1 MDSTMIDI
9 YVRDDLLHVRKYE
22 WIRTRSLKG
31 LLDSFYAAH
40 KRQVRGYIY
49 MHKEERVTNQDTPAS
64 LQMSR
69 GGWIDAISVPHA
81 YREKNT
87 EELDPAT
94 QSEFDD
100 RALAAK
106 QNFNI
111 KIEYGKGESLNIWH
125 PREEPMTTLV
135 HDIAYRMGYSDNQ
148 EANLLV
154 YLNEKRINPLHSP
167 NVCGVWEGAQIDIYP
182 YAQSG

>member
-1 MDSTMIDI
+1 
-9 YVRDDLLHVRKYE
+9 
-22 WIRTRSLKG
+22 
-31 LLDSFYAAH
+31 
-40 KRQVRGYIY
+40 

-111 KIEYGKGESLNIWH
+111 KV
-125 PREEPMTTLV
+125 R
-135 HDIAYRMGYSDNQ
+135 
-148 EANLLV
+148 
-154 YLNEKRINPLHSP
+154 
-167 NVCGVWEGAQIDIYP
+167 
-182 YAQSG
+182 